1 VAKEAVELKE
11 GEGAMKGRKKS
22 RNRGVTLVLIT
33 TIGAIVSILGL
44 AMIHLGY
51 HSRMLAAR
59 NVQSVTARCAADA
72 GMADAIFQMQKKIVT
87 EQPWDNTT
95 IPTASNVNLVGANS
109 EYSYTI
115 SGAWATGYQIDATG
129 TNGPL
134 TRMTHTTLLV
144 GSYWEGIGVRETVDV
159 KVNSSFGVVGPGL
172 PSDMVIRTNSTKA
185 NSIILKS
192 FVTVPGDIVVG
203 PGGDP
208 AVVIEPKDS
217 TVILG
222 ECYPATETLVFP
234 DVQPPANMAY
244 MGSLTN
250 GLTISTPGRYQ
261 FDTINIPNGDILS
274 ISAGVVIYVTGKM
287 TLNQSAEVIVEST
300 GSLELYLGT
309 SLEDKNSTGFSN
321 LTDLATSLKIYGL
334 PTCTDIDLKA
344 KSTLAAA
351 VYAPDA
357 DISLYNSGDFI
368 GAITGNSFDM
378 KNSGNFYFDTRLMYV
393 DINDPAAVFV
403 VGRWW
408 EN

>member
-1 VAKEAVELKE
+1 
-11 GEGAMKGRKKS
+11 M
-22 RNRGVTLVLIT
+22 
-33 TIGAIVSILGL
+33 
-44 AMIHLGY
+44 M
-51 HSRMLAAR
+51 AAR
-59 NVQSVTARCAADA
+59 NVQSITARCAADA
-72 GMADAIFQMQKKIVT
+72 GMVDAIFQMQKKIVT
-87 EQPWDNTT
+87 EQPWDDTT
-95 IPTASNVNLVGANS
+95 IPTASNMALAENDPSVTTAQ
-109 EYSYTI
+109 YSYTI

-134 TRMTHTTLLV
+134 TRTTHTSLFV
-144 GSYWEGIGVRETVDV
+144 GSYWEGIGVRETVDI
-159 KVNSSFGVVGPGL
+159 KVNSGFGVVGPGL
-172 PSDMVIRTNSTKA
+172 PSDMVIRTNSTEA
-185 NSIILKS
+185 NAIILKA

-217 TVILG
+217 TVIEG

-234 DVQPPANMAY
+234 DVVPPPPPYTYNMGNFSGTLPPLNESGAY
-244 MGSLTN
+244 
-250 GLTISTPGRYQ
+250 YY
-261 FDTINIPNGDILS
+261 FDSFSIPNS
-274 ISAGVVIYVTGKM
+274 GVLQVNGKNVTIYVSGKM
-287 TLNQSAEVIVEST
+287 TLNQSAEIIVNGG
-300 GSLELYLGT
+300 GSLVLYLGT
-309 SLEDKNSTGFSN
+309 CLEDKNSTGFSN
-321 LTDLATSLKIYGL
+321 LNSDDASALKIYGL

-378 KNSGNFYFDTRLMYV
+378 KNSGDFYFDTRLMSV
-393 DINDPAAVFV
+393 DIDDPAAVFV